1 MHIFSKSE
9 RSESIDEKD
18 FGRIQKDR
26 TKEMDRWAK
35 AVNRVKNRLSFGIVA
50 ANNHYAGFGP
60 ATANDFRTRAGLE
73 QVVWEEKKQKSIS
86 EF

>member
-60 ATANDFRTRAGLE
+60 ATANVFRKMVGLPP
-73 QVVWEEKKQKSIS
+73 VIWEEMKQTTLD
-86 EF
+86 